1 MQLTGRQLGEMF
13 DRSDR
18 WGRDRIAEVRAQ
30 HRLEEAGNS
39 TKSGERQQDA
49 ETRRWKPDVP
59 PVSAD
64 ERGIAAA
71 DSVPALPAGSA
82 RPAPAPGTTAV
93 SGEPGLATE
102 TGNAVRAVPTARPVA
117 RSSPEPGRA
126 PAPATMPDAG
136 TRQTTNTTLPGVSG
150 AIRRTTVVAVT
161 VVAAVAAVVSFA
173 HMHDLAVKAGEGW
186 RAWLLPLAVDGLIIA
201 ASMTMLVRRR
211 QGQSGGMLAWCSL
224 ILGIAASLAAN
235 VAAAAPTWEG
245 RIVAAWPPIALLLA
259 YELLMQQ
266 VRDTRKR

>member
-1 MQLTGRQLGEMF
+1 
-13 DRSDR
+13 
-18 WGRDRIAEVRAQ
+18 
-30 HRLEEAGNS
+30 
-39 TKSGERQQDA
+39 
-49 ETRRWKPDVP
+49 
-59 PVSAD
+59 
-64 ERGIAAA
+64 
-71 DSVPALPAGSA
+71 
-82 RPAPAPGTTAV
+82 
-93 SGEPGLATE
+93 
-102 TGNAVRAVPTARPVA
+102 
-117 RSSPEPGRA
+117 
-126 PAPATMPDAG
+126 MPDAG
-136 TRQTTNTTLPGVSG
+136 TRQTTNTALAVPLPPGVSV

-211 QGQSGGMLAWCSL
+211 QGQRGGTLAWCSL

-266 VRDTRKR
+266 VRDTRKT